1 MHLPERTARSPWGLA
16 RRDPQRR
23 SRSSFRQCSVIEAR
37 EDDPSAGEG
46 VGWVGGGCHQ
56 LPQVRGSSFRR
67 WFVAGQK
74 GALLPLPRRR
84 CGPAAAPIAAGGR
97 RAGCGGSCASRW
109 AQVRGC
115 SK

>member
-46 VGWVGGGCHQ
+46 VG
-56 LPQVRGSSFRR
+56 SKRR
-67 WFVAGQK
+67 PA
-74 GALLPLPRRR
+74 PPT
-84 CGPAAAPIAAGGR
+84 PAALWTGR
-97 RAGCGGSCASRW
+97 RTHRSRRTTRRLRRQLCFALGAGAW
-109 AQVRGC
+109 MQ
-115 SK
+115 